1 MRAKPIPIEKQY
13 QLVLECRQSGLS
25 DYNWCLE
32 HDIKPGT
39 FYSPVP
45 SGKRLAPVRSGAFQD
60 DHCKLDHKLRGPVL
74 YPFIRIF
81 PPGTPEKGI
90 PDGR

>member
-32 HDIKPGT
+32 HDMNIPA
-39 FYSPVP
+39 FVSVL
-45 SGKRLAPVRSGAFQD
+45 SGQKETAESLIGW
-60 DHCKLDHKLRGPVL
+60 
-74 YPFIRIF
+74 
-81 PPGTPEKGI
+81 
-90 PDGR
+90 